1 MAGLCSVALPD
12 MEMSAIY
19 SSLTRSGSKT
29 IVLLLDRTA
38 EQLQSPHQHRTNRT
52 VTHQP
57 EVKTASTGSTVS
69 GASGS
74 NGENGGSDNPFL
86 EVFSASDSSDNERC
100 LNISF
105 EYLLVYPF
113 SLSLVYIY
121 TSKAMLISLKTFSCQ
136 CWRRG

>member
-29 IVLLLDRTA
+29 IVLLLDSTA
-38 EQLQSPHQHRTNRT
+38 EQLQSPRQPRTNRT

-57 EVKTASTGSTVS
+57 EVKIASTGSTVS

-100 LNISF
+100 A
-105 EYLLVYPF
+105 P
-113 SLSLVYIY
+113 
-121 TSKAMLISLKTFSCQ
+121 
-136 CWRRG
+136 